1 MKDLTSSVYTFE
13 KLIDGNFLYVDKT
26 EYIWK
31 LIQPAYGQYFLSRPR
46 RFGKSLTVSTLEAI
60 FQGKKELFKGLA
72 LYDKPY
78 DWKPYPTLRIS
89 FADVDDTVNSAEG
102 LTAYLMSTV
111 NMAAKQQN
119 VELTEKTV
127 AKRFLELIQIL
138 AANEKVVI
146 LIDEYD
152 KPILGNAINPE
163 IESIQKVLKGFF
175 SVIKD
180 TEPYQRFVLLTGVS
194 KFSHVSVFSDLN
206 NLTDITMEA
215 DFATMLG
222 YTQEEVEFY
231 LGDRIEQLVGQT
243 GTSKEEMLLKIKQWY
258 NGYRFEE
265 NAPTVYN
272 PVSLAQFFR
281 NKGKFNNYWFQTGTP
296 KFLLDLIKEKKFNC
310 AAALN
315 EPVSAAFFNAF
326 EISNLDPM
334 ILLYQTGY
342 LTIEKAVDEP
352 VPFTDQTMRL
362 YYMHFPN
369 REVES
374 SFNDCLL
381 EYYAAVKQQD
391 AAKMQLDLVSAV
403 GHGNVDEFM
412 KILQTMF
419 ANIPYDIHCK
429 EEFYYQ
435 SLFYL
440 ICYMLQ
446 VYVQAEVRTND
457 GRIDMTIQAGDW
469 IYVIEF
475 KLNKSAEEAMKQ
487 IKDKDY
493 AQKFQRDGKRIML
506 IGVNFNSESG
516 QIENWISEELK
527 N

>member
-1 MKDLTSSVYTFE
+1 MMKDLTSSVYTFE

-46 RFGKSLTVSTLEAI
+46 RFGKSLTVSTLEAV
-60 FQGKKELFKGLA
+60 FQGEKRLFKDLA

-78 DWKPYPTLRIS
+78 DWKKYPIIHLDFGNCDAKS
-89 FADVDDTVNSAEG
+89 PEE
-102 LTAYLMSTV
+102 LTDYLMDLLRTISDKFQKPLRFT
-111 NMAAKQQN
+111 Q
-119 VELTEKTV
+119 LSSCFEK
-127 AKRFLELIQIL
+127 LIDDI
-138 AANEKVVI
+138 AGDEKVVI

-152 KPILGNAINPE
+152 KPILGNVNNPLVDE
-163 IESIQKVLKGFF
+163 MLQVLKGFF
-175 SVIKD
+175 SNIKK
-180 TEPYQRFVLLTGVS
+180 TENKQRFVLLTGVS

-231 LGDRIEQLVGQT
+231 FGDRIEQLLEET
-243 GTSKEEMLLKIKQWY
+243 GISKDEMLLKIKQWY

-265 NAPTVYN
+265 NSPTVYN

-352 VPFTDQTMRL
+352 VPFTNQTMRL

-391 AAKMQLDLVSAV
+391 AAKLQLDL
-403 GHGNVDEFM
+403 
-412 KILQTMF
+412 
-419 ANIPYDIHCK
+419 
-429 EEFYYQ
+429 
-435 SLFYL
+435 
-440 ICYMLQ
+440 
-446 VYVQAEVRTND
+446 
-457 GRIDMTIQAGDW
+457 
-469 IYVIEF
+469 
-475 KLNKSAEEAMKQ
+475 
-487 IKDKDY
+487 
-493 AQKFQRDGKRIML
+493 
-506 IGVNFNSESG
+506 
-516 QIENWISEELK
+516 ELSR
-527 N
+527 

>member
-1 MKDLTSSVYTFE
+1 MMKDLTSSVYTFSD
-13 KLIDGNFLYVDKT
+13 LIQGNFLYVDKT
-26 EYIWK
+26 EYIWQ
-31 LIQPAYGQYFLSRPR
+31 LIRPAKGQYFLSRPR
-46 RFGKSLTVSTLEAI
+46 RFGKSLTVSTLEAV
-60 FQGKKELFKGLA
+60 FQGKKELFQGLA

-78 DWKPYPTLRIS
+78 DWKTYPIIHLDFGNCDAKS
-89 FADVDDTVNSAEG
+89 PEE
-102 LTAYLMSTV
+102 LTDYLMDLLKTISDKFQKPLQF
-111 NMAAKQQN
+111 NQ
-119 VELTEKTV
+119 LSSCFEK
-127 AKRFLELIQIL
+127 LIDDI
-138 AANEKVVI
+138 AGDGKVVI

-152 KPILGNAINPE
+152 KPILGNVNNPQVDE
-163 IESIQKVLKGFF
+163 ILQVLKGFF
-175 SVIKD
+175 SNIKK
-180 TEPYQRFVLLTGVS
+180 TENKQRFVLLTGVS

-206 NLTDITMEA
+206 NLTDITMNRKY
-215 DFATMLG
+215 ATMLG

-231 LGDRIEQLVGQT
+231 FGDRIEQLVEQT
-243 GTSKEEMLLKIKQWY
+243 GISREELLQKIKQWY

-265 NAPTVYN
+265 NSPTVYN

-310 AAALN
+310 AAALDK
-315 EPVSAAFFNAF
+315 PVSAAFFNAF

-342 LTIEKAVDEP
+342 LTIDKAVDEP
-352 VPFTDQTMRL
+352 VPFTNQTMRL

-381 EYYAAVKQQD
+381 EYYAAVRQQD
-391 AAKMQLDLVSAV
+391 AGRLQLNLVSAV

-493 AQKFQRDGKRIML
+493 VTKFRCNGKRLML
-506 IGVNFNSESG
+506 IGVNFDTESG
-516 QIENWISEELK
+516 QIENWLSEELQ

>member
-1 MKDLTSSVYTFE
+1 MKNLTSSVYTFE
-13 KLIDGNFLYVDKT
+13 KLIDGDFLYVDKT

-31 LIQPAYGQYFLSRPR
+31 LIQPAYAQYFLSRPR
-46 RFGKSLTVSTLEAI
+46 RFGKSLTISTLEAI

-78 DWKPYPTLRIS
+78 DWKPYPIIHLDFGDRKNDTPEALEKSLQDLLKKCASQHGVKLIGDNAQTQFSNLINTLAR
-89 FADVDDTVNSAEG
+89 
-102 LTAYLMSTV
+102 
-111 NMAAKQQN
+111 
-119 VELTEKTV
+119 
-127 AKRFLELIQIL
+127 
-138 AANEKVVI
+138 NEKVVI

-152 KPILGNAINPE
+152 KPILGNVTNPKIEE
-163 IESIQKVLKGFF
+163 ILKELKGFF
-175 SVIKD
+175 SVVKG
-180 TEPYQRFVLLTGVS
+180 TEAQQRFVLLTGVS

-206 NLTDITMEA
+206 NLTDITMES
-215 DFATMLG
+215 DFSTMLG
-222 YTQEEVEFY
+222 YTQEELEFY
-231 LGDRIEQLVGQT
+231 LGDRIEQLVEQT
-243 GTSKEEMLLKIKQWY
+243 GTPKNELLLKIKQWY

-265 NAPTVYN
+265 NSQTVYN

-296 KFLLDLIKEKKFNC
+296 KFLLDLIKEKRFNC

-315 EPVSAAFFNAF
+315 EPVSEAFFNAF

-352 VPFTDQTMRL
+352 VPFTDQTIRL

-381 EYYAAVKQQD
+381 EYYAAVRQQD
-391 AAKMQLDLVSAV
+391 AAKLQLDLVSAV

-412 KILQTMF
+412 KILQTIF

-435 SLFYL
+435 TLFYL
-440 ICYMLQ
+440 ICYMLR
-446 VYVQAEVRTND
+446 VYVNAEVRTND
-457 GRIDMTIQAGDW
+457 GRIDMTIQAGNW
-469 IYVIEF
+469 IYIIEF

-487 IKDKDY
+487 IKEKNY
-493 AQKFQRDGKRIML
+493 AGKFLQSGKRIMQ
-506 IGVNFNSESG
+506 IGVNFDSDSG
-516 QIENWISEELK
+516 QIENWIREERK
-527 N
+527 D

>member
-13 KLIDGNFLYVDKT
+13 KLIDGNFLYIDKT
-26 EYIWK
+26 DYIWK

-72 LYDKPY
+72 LYDKSY
-78 DWKPYPTLRIS
+78 DWKTYPIIHLDFGDIKSASPELLEIS
-89 FADVDDTVNSAEG
+89 LQQLIAEIATSYG
-102 LTAYLMSTV
+102 LSL
-111 NMAAKQQN
+111 
-119 VELTEKTV
+119 KTTN
-127 AKRFLELIQIL
+127 AQAQFRELIL
-138 AANEKVVI
+138 AVGKEEKVVI

-152 KPILGNAINPE
+152 KPILGNVTNPKIDE
-163 IESIQKVLKGFF
+163 ILKELKGFF
-175 SVIKD
+175 SVVKG
-180 TEPYQRFVLLTGVS
+180 TEAQQRFVLLTGVS

-231 LGDRIEQLVGQT
+231 LGDRIEQLVEQT
-243 GTSKEEMLLKIKQWY
+243 GTSKEEMLFKIKQWY

-265 NAPTVYN
+265 NASTVYN

-391 AAKMQLDLVSAV
+391 AAKLQLDLVSAV